1 VTRAR
6 VFARLA
12 SALGPVWAFLA
23 VLCAGFLLIL
33 AISSDP
39 LLAYRDLLLSNFA
52 SASNFA
58 LFLNRL
64 MPLLL
69 IGLGVIFS
77 FRAGVFNIGGEG
89 QLYLGAIA
97 AASVA
102 LALPNLPHALA
113 LALPIA
119 ASVLAGAVYGWIPG
133 ALKVGLEV
141 NEVVSTLM
149 LNFVAL
155 LLTEYLVT
163 NPLRDPVAYGAVSY
177 VVPHSS
183 WLAEIPGL
191 PGSTVGS
198 IVAIAIAPI
207 AWVSLFRTAWGA
219 NLRAAGSNM
228 RFAETVGVHGK
239 RLVLQAMAISG
250 GLAGLAGGFYVL
262 GIGHRFEQNFSPSF
276 GLVGLTVALLARL
289 HPIGLV
295 ATAAIYALILNGAAY
310 MQIDTDVPRSLV
322 ALLTGI
328 LVLIMT
334 MRPRRG
340 PAEA

>member
-1 VTRAR
+1 VRAQA
-6 VFARLA
+6 FGRLA

-39 LLAYRDLLLSNFA
+39 VLAYRDLLLANFA
-52 SASNFA
+52 SASNFS

-77 FRAGVFNIGGEG
+77 FRAGVFNVGGEG

-97 AASVA
+97 ATSAA
-102 LALPNLPHALA
+102 LALPNLPRPLA
-113 LALPIA
+113 LTLPIVA
-119 ASVLAGAVYGWIPG
+119 GVLAGAVYGWIPG

-177 VVPHSS
+177 VVPQSA
-183 WLAEIPGL
+183 WLSEIPGL
-191 PGSTVGS
+191 PGSTMGS

-207 AWVSLFRTAWGA
+207 AWLSLFRTEWGA

-228 RFAETVGVHGK
+228 RFAETVGVQGK

-250 GLAGLAGGFYVL
+250 GLAGLAGAFYVL
-262 GIGHRFEQNFSPSF
+262 GIGHRFEQNFSPTF

-295 ATAAIYALILNGAAY
+295 ATAAIYALLLNGAAY

-322 ALLTGI
+322 ALLTGL

-334 MRPRRG
+334 MRPRRTTAG
-340 PAEA
+340 A